1 MLKNVKSEFFT
12 RLIFSFIIEKQK
24 LKLVKYNKSLQK
36 IIDLSLFNY
45 RHFLGRYIIYESKL
59 KKYGKEYNGYD
70 DGLIY
75 KGEYLNEK
83 KNGKGKEFDRYYKK
97 KNLKENI

>member
-1 MLKNVKSEFFT
+1 MPGPGTQISSECQV
-12 RLIFSFIIEKQK
+12 LE
-24 LKLVKYNKSLQK
+24 
-36 IIDLSLFNY
+36 DLALRATTSLFNY

-75 KGEYLNEK
+75 EGEYLNEK

-97 KNLKENI
+97 KI